1 MHLEN
6 RRILILTVSME
17 ANSDHCMGGNPTRS
31 WVCMHNQVIFSSNL
45 IDLTHQLSPNLIEE
59 ASKGF
64 SCTYSDYTVNYYLLS
79 KCDLQLHSAIQE
91 VPLYQCNMHVNA
103 I

>member
-1 MHLEN
+1 
-6 RRILILTVSME
+6 
-17 ANSDHCMGGNPTRS
+17 
-31 WVCMHNQVIFSSNL
+31 MHNQVIFSSNL
-45 IDLTHQLSPNLIEE
+45 IDLTHQLSPNLVEE
-59 ASKGF
+59 ASRGF
-64 SCTYSDYTVNYYLLS
+64 SCTHSDYTVNYCLLS